1 MSSTTEASNDTKN
14 ISDGVWIV
22 PVVGFLSTAEYRKLR
37 RLLHD
42 LGRRN
47 ISMRFKYIA
56 RLYHSGM
63 LEKIVDLL
71 NETGGKRKRSD
82 DEDEDEDEREALPDP
97 KRKAGDNSETPQ
109 SHEEK
114 EDDSAFTDYDSD
126 EGDSSDEDEEEQEPA
141 GIRYTESL
149 YRSLRCA
156 RHHASTQTDGSMNSK

>member
-82 DEDEDEDEREALPDP
+82 DEDEDGKEDLPDP